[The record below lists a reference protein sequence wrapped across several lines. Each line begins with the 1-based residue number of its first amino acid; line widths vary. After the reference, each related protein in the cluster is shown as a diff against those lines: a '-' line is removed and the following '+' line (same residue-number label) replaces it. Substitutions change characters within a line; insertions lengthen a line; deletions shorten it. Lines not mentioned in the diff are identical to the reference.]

1 MRVSKGLKMRRCL
14 DLNQPGVVFVKVIGL
29 LMVIIPAVLYGIRLL
44 WGQTENVRI
53 LLLSMMKVS
62 FAAGGLVFAVFLALI
77 VAEQIQDHDFHV
89 QYQKQRDQKVLV
101 ANGYYECQYCGNQ
114 KVRANDAACN
124 VCGKEFAPAGR
135 LTDMIHDQQQKMCKK

>member
-44 WGQTENVRI
+44 WGEAENVRI